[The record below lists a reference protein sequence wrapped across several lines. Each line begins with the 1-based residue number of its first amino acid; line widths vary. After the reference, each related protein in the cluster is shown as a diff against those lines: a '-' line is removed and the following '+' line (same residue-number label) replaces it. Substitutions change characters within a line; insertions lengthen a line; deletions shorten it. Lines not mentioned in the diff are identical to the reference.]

1 MSDDEAALARYGDEL
16 VAAVDASIGA
26 WVRSCVESVMTTQSR
41 PIDDHTR
48 ALIAEAARDATRDVG
63 DRLHDLLSRDID
75 DQPKNP
81 LSILRSAVSYPT
93 AVLRAAGAQPVERD
107 EFDTHAFPDDEFG
120 LTPAAFTDLGPAVHE
135 AGMAWGA
142 AKAFVHL
149 RRRRQ
154 TQ

>member
-16 VAAVDASIGA
+16 VRAVEASIGA
-26 WVRSCVESVMTTQSR
+26 WVRSGVESVAAAQGR
-41 PIDDHTR
+41 AIDDHAG
-48 ALIAEAARDATRDVG
+48 ALIAGAARDAARDVG
-63 DRLHDLLSRDID
+63 DRLRDLLSRDID
-75 DQPKNP
+75 EQPQNP

-93 AVLRAAGAQPVERD
+93 HVLRTMGAQPVERD

-120 LTPAAFTDLGPAVHE
+120 LTPAAFADFGPAVHE

-149 RRRRQ
+149 RRRRVQ
-154 TQ
+154 